1 MHFRS
6 DFQNA
11 KTGLSSNILGGIPAL
26 ASNILALAR
35 KVVHD
40 SLGWLLDAKDTVV
53 GRRRVE
59 ADDGPARGDRILAKY
74 ATFVT
79 QHIVAQQL
87 V

>member
-40 SLGWLLDAKDTVV
+40 SLGWLLDAKDAVV

-59 ADDGPARGDRILAKY
+59 ADDGPTAFLPNTPRSLRSTLSPSN
-74 ATFVT
+74 
-79 QHIVAQQL
+79 
-87 V
+87 